1 MGVFAV
7 FYGDFDLYRSYFLII
22 VAYTGVR
29 YRAREIRNKRGCS
42 KYLKLFGNK
51 RRRRKRKRR
60 KMERDES
67 TQTTEDDGRAIPLS
81 QRMYRYVFVRD
92 NYPTWIET
100 SNGRYGGWWFIL
112 LSFGIFCLFWL
123 LLGWLYWGEDRD

>member
-1 MGVFAV
+1 
-7 FYGDFDLYRSYFLII
+7 
-22 VAYTGVR
+22 
-29 YRAREIRNKRGCS
+29 
-42 KYLKLFGNK
+42 
-51 RRRRKRKRR
+51 
-60 KMERDES
+60 MERDEA

-100 SNGRYGGWWFIL
+100 SNGWCGGWWFIL
-112 LSFGIFCLFWL
+112 LSFAFFCLFWM